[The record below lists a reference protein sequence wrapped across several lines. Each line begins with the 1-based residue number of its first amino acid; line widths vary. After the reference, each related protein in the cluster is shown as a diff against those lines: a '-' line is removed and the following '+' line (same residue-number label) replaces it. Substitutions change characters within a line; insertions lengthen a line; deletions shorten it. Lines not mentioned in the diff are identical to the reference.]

1 LSSMKTAQMG
11 CKLGMAGMAGGMT
24 TTLLGMPSSTY
35 PMAAGLISSGA
46 LVGIVGGSKVDPI
59 DLPQTVAA
67 FHSLV
72 GLAAMITSI
81 ASFQVHPHA
90 GFNMHN
96 IACVAGDFIGGVTL
110 AGSLV
115 AFGKLNGNMSSAA
128 MSLPGK
134 NLINAGSF
142 AAQLGLA
149 GLFLSSGDVW
159 PLFATVAL
167 SNAMG
172 YHLVNSVG
180 GADMPVCITVLN
192 SYSGWALVAEGFLL
206 DSPMITVIGS
216 LIGFSGAILTKI
228 MCDAMNRDIA
238 NVIFG
243 GINVAPKKE
252 GVQEVKEHTETNS
265 EGAAAM
271 LAESKKVCVVPG
283 YGMAVARCQ
292 NSVASIA
299 TMLRNKNIEV
309 EFGIHPV
316 AGRMPG
322 QMNVLL
328 AEAGVPYD
336 WVKEMDE
343 VNPEME
349 DVDTC
354 LIVGANDTTNSG
366 AQEGD
371 PDHPLAGMPV
381 IEVWRSKK
389 VIFMKRTMGAGYA
402 DVENPVFFKENTD
415 MLLGNATDTTAEI
428 AGKLKDLL

>member
-1 LSSMKTAQMG
+1 
-11 CKLGMAGMAGGMT
+11 
-24 TTLLGMPSSTY
+24 
-35 PMAAGLISSGA
+35 
-46 LVGIVGGSKVDPI
+46 
-59 DLPQTVAA
+59 
-67 FHSLV
+67 
-72 GLAAMITSI
+72 
-81 ASFQVHPHA
+81 
-90 GFNMHN
+90 MHN
-96 IACVAGDFIGGVTL
+96 IACVSGDFIGGVTL

-115 AFGKLNGNMSSAA
+115 AFAKLDGRMSSAA

-142 AAQLGLA
+142 AAQLALA
-149 GLFLSSGDVW
+149 GSFLQSGSAA
-159 PLFATVAL
+159 PLWATVAL

-206 DSPMITVIGS
+206 DSPLITVIGS

-228 MCDAMNRDIA
+228 MCDAMNRDIM

-243 GINVAPKKE
+243 GMNVAVKKE
-252 GVQEVKEHTETNS
+252 GVQEVKPHTETNS
-265 EGAAAM
+265 DGAATA
-271 LAESKKVCVVPG
+271 LAESKRVMVVPG

-292 NSVASIA
+292 NSVAQIA
-299 TMLRNKNIEV
+299 TMLRAKDIECI
-309 EFGIHPV
+309 FGIHPV

-336 WVKEMDE
+336 WVQEMEE
-343 VNPEME
+343 VNPIM
-349 DVDTC
+349 DDIDAC
-354 LIVGANDTTNSG
+354 LIVGANDTTNQG

-402 DVENPVFFKENTD
+402 DVENPVFFNENTD
-415 MLLGNATDTTAEI
+415 MLLGNATDTTVDI
-428 AGKLKDLL
+428 AAKLKDLLG